1 MAEIRSTM
9 DLVLERAARMGR
21 ASADEMQRDELQR
34 RGMQLGAE
42 FLETPSQAASQLQER
57 LRLAPAEERE
67 SLRAGMLTTML
78 RNLFLP
84 RDENGAA
91 RMQRAAEALLVLH
104 DNAAHIGDLCREL
117 QQICERYSRHRRQIQ
132 EQLQEQMR
140 AQIQQ
145 ALARETGIKADAGK
159 IDPTLDPRYAQEW
172 AHIEAELNGQY
183 GQTLEQYRA
192 ELTRFSGL

>member
-42 FLETPSQAASQLQER
+42 FLETPSQAASQLQEQ
-57 LRLAPAEERE
+57 LRLAPEKERA
-67 SLRAGMLTTML
+67 SLKAGMLSTML

-84 RDENGAA
+84 RDENGSA
-91 RMQRAAEALLVLH
+91 RMQRAVEGLLALH
-104 DNAAHIGDLCREL
+104 DNAAHVGELCREL
-117 QQICERYSRHRRQIQ
+117 QQLCERYIRHRKQIQ
-132 EQLQEQMR
+132 DQLQEQMR

-145 ALARETGIKADAGK
+145 ALARETGIKTDASR

-172 AHIEAELNGQY
+172 AHIEAELSSQY
-183 GQTLEQYRA
+183 GQALEQYRA
-192 ELTRFSGL
+192 ELTRLSGL